1 MIFTRAFCLF
11 VILLQFLHVAV
22 LTCCCITFIF
32 ICREIFLQSTRD
44 IYVQVNDTILL
55 SLVDECI
62 HSTGTDL
69 YVYWYCQHLIV
80 TVSYILLIF
89 WTPSFIPSCLG
100 SDSKFFKC
108 VALSCSVTCCFSG
121 LITAIVLCREN
132 AISHWRA
139 MMGNTKVYRFC
150 SNISCITYFVNIM
163 LLLQVLAVVLHQG
176 SHTTS
181 RRKFLDFCQTLPVL
195 EILRDH
201 LRCDNCGLGNLL

>member
-1 MIFTRAFCLF
+1 MLWFRFLVVTFCLWFSHVLF
-11 VILLQFLHVAV
+11 VYLLYYCYSCAV
-22 LTCCCITFIF
+22 FACGSTCCCITFIF

-69 YVYWYCQHLIV
+69 YCQHLIV
-80 TVSYILLIF
+80 TVSYVLSIF
-89 WTPSFIPSCLG
+89 CLG

-150 SNISCITYFVNIM
+150 SNISCIMYFVNIM

-181 RRKFLDFCQTLPVL
+181 RRKFLDFLPDFTCV
-195 EILRDH
+195 
-201 LRCDNCGLGNLL
+201 GNTPWPPQMW